1 MRLVILT
8 GGVATG
14 KTSATRLFKKHGI
27 ATVELEDVVSAAL
40 QPNSPAFAAILKHFG
55 GSVLR
60 PDGSLNMKALLDAV
74 NADPGDKQVFD
85 DITRPYLAKSA
96 ITQIL
101 WRWVFRAH
109 VIVIDSAVFFEDIIP
124 EWFFNDIITVT
135 CSPQN
140 QLQRLMSDVG
150 CTEEVAKSR
159 MKAQIP
165 LPFKC
170 AMSTIV
176 LDNNGKLEELEEQI
190 GEVVDRWN
198 HTKTPLLKWPDP
210 FTVLALTVMLFV
222 AVYFLL

>member
-1 MRLVILT
+1 MSSETSNRSSPNCKHVAVLAFDIMRLVILT
-8 GGVATG
+8 GGIAPVLPV
-14 KTSATRLFKKHGI
+14 ATRLFKKHSI

-40 QPNSPAFAAILKHFG
+40 QPNSPAFAAILKDFG

-101 WRWVFRAH
+101 WRWVLRAH

-124 EWFFNDIITVT
+124 GWFFNDIITVT

-140 QLQRLMSDVG
+140 
-150 CTEEVAKSR
+150 
-159 MKAQIP
+159 
-165 LPFKC
+165 PF
-170 AMSTIV
+170 
-176 LDNNGKLEELEEQI
+176 I
-190 GEVVDRWN
+190 GEFERSSESHDAR
-198 HTKTPLLKWPDP
+198 
-210 FTVLALTVMLFV
+210 V
-222 AVYFLL
+222 AASS